1 MGSLAA
7 LVKVQVYGAFGI
19 GRLLHS
25 RDARE
30 RGRLVISVLGAILLV
45 VLIVTNAWSVASAL
59 VHIGATDAL
68 PSIAVA
74 AVSLG
79 CAVTTFIKAN
89 GLLFGFK
96 DFDLVVTMPVPLWQ
110 VVVSRVA
117 PLYGMGLATSLVMGA
132 PIMERYIAA
141 VGAPAAT
148 VAVAAVVLVLA
159 PLIPIALALALSF
172 CVAWV
177 ASRTPFAKG
186 VFSALGALATVAL
199 VIGISAASRQA
210 GDSTVMGG
218 EAFATLGRA
227 MGRAMGLVWPPA
239 AWAAKALAGDA
250 VMFCL
255 YVGGSV
261 VLAWVALGVLTH
273 ELLGMNALLSSG
285 AAARF
290 GLASSGHT
298 RDLAHAPRTP
308 LVALTLKELRLWVG
322 TPIYFVNTAVGP
334 ALTIIIAIVAAV
346 LGPGAVAGT
355 MGVSKAGGEEL
366 AKVATLMLPWAL
378 AFCTAMTSIS
388 ASSVSL
394 EGSSRWVMQTAP
406 VADAIIVRSK
416 MALNLAL
423 TCAASLVA
431 GLVVA
436 FCFARGPLEALL
448 CVVAPLSGGAISSC
462 LGVFADVKR
471 PRFDWSSE
479 YEPVKR
485 STSVLI
491 TVGVGMAVVLAGGTL
506 TLGAGGV
513 GAGVAWALVVLVVAA
528 LLKRSA
534 ERTSLAD
541 R

>member
-1 MGSLAA
+1 M
-7 LVKVQVYGAFGI
+7 
-19 GRLLHS
+19 
-25 RDARE
+25 
-30 RGRLVISVLGAILLV
+30 ISVFGVILLA

-59 VHIGATDAL
+59 VHIGAADAL

-74 AVSLG
+74 TVSLG

-148 VAVAAVVLVLA
+148 VVVAAVVLVLA

-334 ALTIIIAIVAAV
+334 ALTIVVAIVAAV

-355 MGVSKAGGEEL
+355 MGVSKSGGEEL

-406 VADAIIVRSK
+406 VADAIIVHSK

-423 TCAASLVA
+423 TCAVSLVA

>member
-30 RGRLVISVLGAILLV
+30 RGRLVISVFGVILLA

-59 VHIGATDAL
+59 VHIGAADAL

-74 AVSLG
+74 TVSLG

-117 PLYGMGLATSLVMGA
+117 PLMGLATSLVMGA

-141 VGAPAAT
+141 VGAPAST

-159 PLIPIALALALSF
+159 PLVPIALALALSF

-210 GDSTVMGG
+210 GDSTVTGG

-239 AWAAKALAGDA
+239 AWAAKALAGDV

-436 FCFARGPLEALL
+436 FCFARLRLSCAL
-448 CVVAPLSGGAISSC
+448 S
-462 LGVFADVKR
+462 R
-471 PRFDWSSE
+471 PCR
-479 YEPVKR
+479 
-485 STSVLI
+485 
-491 TVGVGMAVVLAGGTL
+491 AV
-506 TLGAGGV
+506 
-513 GAGVAWALVVLVVAA
+513 
-528 LLKRSA
+528 RSA
-534 ERTSLAD
+534 RASGCSRT
-541 R
+541 